1 MSSELEDTQ
10 ALDPRE
16 LQDDESEVLP
26 AAPEAA
32 TPDQP
37 KGNTMSFDWSWF
49 KSTGLDA
56 AQHAANTFI
65 LIGGGDALDL
75 LHLDYKAVAGLCGGA
90 ALVAVLRAVVAYKL
104 PDRSAKAVS
113 VTASTST

>member
-1 MSSELEDTQ
+1 MDEDTQ
-10 ALDPRE
+10 QWDPRE
-16 LQDDESEVLP
+16 LTAEDDDP
-26 AAPEAA
+26 APA
-32 TPDQP
+32 TPVPATPEQP
-37 KGNTMSFDWSWF
+37 EGTSMRFDWSWF

-104 PDRSAKAVS
+104 PEKSAKAVS
-113 VTASTST
+113 VTATST

>member
-1 MSSELEDTQ
+1 MSDDTQEWDPSELTAEDT
-10 ALDPRE
+10 PT
-16 LQDDESEVLP
+16 EV
-26 AAPEAA
+26 
-32 TPDQP
+32 TPPVQQEGTP
-37 KGNTMSFDWSWF
+37 MSFDWSWF

-104 PDRSAKAVS
+104 PEKSAKAVS
-113 VTASTST
+113 VTATST